1 MKEEAKAGEVQKVL
15 FLLPAVASGQ
25 LLNRS
30 KAWLK
35 ENNLTVEAMVR
46 LPEVNF
52 ELRKA
57 ELVEYLKEAI
67 KLGPE
72 LLTHLG
78 KATNPPIATDY
89 YIQGELPTLELIKP
103 DNTTVCA
110 ERKKPASLVCGTCKD
125 APTLKNEKLGNAHHC
140 STDCQKKHCLGG
152 HKKKCLFLEVRK
164 LLYRAGTLL
173 QEVFDKLV
181 TKIETRG
188 GKIYIYKGNYTRQL
202 VGS

>member
-1 MKEEAKAGEVQKVL
+1 MAVPQGAYKSKMKEEAKAGEVQKVL

-30 KAWLK
+30 KVWLK

-46 LPEVNF
+46 LPEANF

-78 KATNPPIATDY
+78 KATNPPMATDY
-89 YIQGELPTLELIKP
+89 
-103 DNTTVCA
+103 
-110 ERKKPASLVCGTCKD
+110 
-125 APTLKNEKLGNAHHC
+125 
-140 STDCQKKHCLGG
+140 
-152 HKKKCLFLEVRK
+152 
-164 LLYRAGTLL
+164 
-173 QEVFDKLV
+173 
-181 TKIETRG
+181 
-188 GKIYIYKGNYTRQL
+188 
-202 VGS
+202 